1 LSRIRKWKKIVAT
14 YNAFAEQL
22 SEQPVQNHSICNI
35 SYLRGTVGHVTNINI
50 SKLLQYLTPVENT
63 INSSRHNMIASSEI
77 SAATISRGSETPLCI
92 WRWLC
97 TFNIKSWK
105 WIRFFLQLDGLP
117 RRNNISYL
125 KWKISI
131 NKNYLSKYTAKPWD
145 LDAKFVFSQ
154 IIRNQII
161 LLNEKK
167 DTNACQHFI
176 LPTSFSINKKIWQDF
191 CW

>member
-1 LSRIRKWKKIVAT
+1 
-14 YNAFAEQL
+14 
-22 SEQPVQNHSICNI
+22 
-35 SYLRGTVGHVTNINI
+35 
-50 SKLLQYLTPVENT
+50 
-63 INSSRHNMIASSEI
+63 MASSEI
-77 SAATISRGSETPLCI
+77 SAATTSRGSDTPLCI
-92 WRWLC
+92 CVQTRDM
-97 TFNIKSWK
+97 TFFIISSWK
-105 WIRFFLQLDGLP
+105 HKTGHLRRHIINELPEDDYVHSTWNHESEYVFFLQLDGLP
-117 RRNNISYL
+117 RSNISYL
-125 KWKISI
+125 KWKNSI

-145 LDAKFVFSQ
+145 LDAKFVFSH